1 VPWFHPVVENDSASV
16 NPRSLYGAR
25 IMAPASLAASLV
37 SAQIGRMQLEI
48 AGKMLRVEA
57 DNAQSAA
64 ATIESAQQN
73 LDGLALLA
81 ADLGGKLDVS
91 A

>member
-1 VPWFHPVVENDSASV
+1 
-16 NPRSLYGAR
+16 
-25 IMAPASLAASLV
+25 
-37 SAQIGRMQLEI
+37 MQLEI
-48 AGKMLRVEA
+48 AGKKLRMEA
-57 DNAQSAA
+57 DHEQSAA

-91 A
+91 V

>member
-1 VPWFHPVVENDSASV
+1 
-16 NPRSLYGAR
+16 
-25 IMAPASLAASLV
+25 MAPASLAASLV

-48 AGKMLRVEA
+48 AGKMLRMEA
-57 DNAQSAA
+57 DHAQSAA
-64 ATIESAQQN
+64 ETIESAQQN

-91 A
+91 V

>member
-1 VPWFHPVVENDSASV
+1 
-16 NPRSLYGAR
+16 
-25 IMAPASLAASLV
+25 MAPASLAASLV

-48 AGKMLRVEA
+48 AGKKLRMEA
-57 DNAQSAA
+57 DHEQSAA

-73 LDGLALLA
+73 LDSLALLA

-91 A
+91 V